1 MVRLRARGNC
11 RRGESKRK
19 LPERREHDCN
29 EREAARKESIKCY
42 V

>member
-1 MVRLRARGNC
+1 MVRLRASRW
-11 RRGESKRK
+11 RGESKRK
-19 LPERREHDCN
+19 LLERREHDCN